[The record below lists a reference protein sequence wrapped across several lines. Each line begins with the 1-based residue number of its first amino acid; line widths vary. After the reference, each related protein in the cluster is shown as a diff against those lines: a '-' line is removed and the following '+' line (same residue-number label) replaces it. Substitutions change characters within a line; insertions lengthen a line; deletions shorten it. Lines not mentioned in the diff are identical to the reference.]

1 MEEFRVFYNELL
13 GPKYYSIEND
23 DGSISFIPMTREA
36 RQQSWS
42 QKDPTYK
49 ACYIPKNMCKVY
61 ENVSGDYL
69 ILEHIY
75 VYLED
80 RWQKMK
86 IIDKKGKY

>member
-1 MEEFRVFYNELL
+1 MEEFLVFFNELL
-13 GPKYYSIEND
+13 GPKYFSIEND
-23 DGSISFIPMTREA
+23 DESISFIP
-36 RQQSWS
+36 WS

-49 ACYIPKNMCKVY
+49 ACFIPKNMCKVY
-61 ENVSGDYL
+61 ENVLGDYL

-86 IIDKKGKY
+86 IIDKKGGNIEF